1 MLRKEFATDFGV
13 RPGSHSGTKGQSVV
27 CFLFRSKSK
36 VAKNIEPTQ
45 QSFTFFFVICFWC
58 SSCLSIDMD
67 QVLSLELT
75 MISYGCFPFIHPLWR
90 TRKNIKVWDFHG
102 HRGSRLMM
110 VDFTMVDDGKTMK
123 NHMNCLFELL
133 FF

>member
-36 VAKNIEPTQ
+36 VAKNIEPTIIYI
-45 QSFTFFFVICFWC
+45 FFVICFWC
-58 SSCLSIDMD
+58 SSCLIIDMD

-75 MISYGCFPFIHPLWR
+75 MISYGCFPFIHPLVAHKEEHQGVGLSR
-90 TRKNIKVWDFHG
+90 TSGIQ
-102 HRGSRLMM
+102 
-110 VDFTMVDDGKTMK
+110 VDDG
-123 NHMNCLFELL
+123 
-133 FF
+133 